1 MENYEFERGALMKRT
16 FGKILSFALVLAMVL
31 SMVPAVLAASATDT
45 SAYLAPGSNETFTY
59 SYTGTTGS
67 APNMAELFWVSSKED
82 VATVTNSK
90 APNSSK
96 ETQTVT
102 AVSAGTTTISV
113 WKNEADY
120 KKNGSNYY
128 SGSALKTWTVTVT
141 EWKVTLSFSGSS
153 SGWYY
158 GSGSSSTTTI
168 SAGEKKTLTAT
179 VTGPQGK
186 VANAKVKFEVAS
198 GNQTML
204 HFDSLSSTGYSSTK
218 DVTVSSGYSSTA
230 TSGTA
235 AVDVYG
241 GSKGGFVTITATI
254 VGVDTSKNT
263 NAKATITPRVIGPE
277 SWTVSLPTAQQT
289 MTIKKNDYSQKLTPS
304 VVTGNSSST
313 VSGAKFVYKF
323 LEKRSPAVADK
334 SEYVLS
340 DSSYYMQVYDGSIT
354 PYRVT
359 SGPVKVRV
367 YVEGYVNNDDPDAY
381 PYAEAS
387 IMITDSTANGVSI
400 DYKNE
405 STKFKM
411 NNGTYVLACKDTNNG
426 TDVVFTDGTEIVTA
440 LTLKA
445 TVDST
450 NATADAKRVTWTT
463 NAPEVARFGVNN
475 SYTGDEATL
484 TTTGAGSVTVT
495 AEVDGKK
502 ATMTFTVWL
511 AREYDKIVT
520 KPDIPT
526 AISSREDAFNSFS
539 QQLVTVHLSRTDG
552 TVSLPMKN
560 VQFMDS
566 STIQLKGWI
575 DGFDTLNRV
584 AYFPK
589 TSGAD
594 VIESGTAT
602 VSDIMIINQP
612 QDATYKLNATVG
624 TLSVTASITGTNK
637 TLKTFTW
644 YDNNNKAVKTESVY
658 STSGTAVATRT
669 STLNLSDFITSAGS
683 YGFYCVISGGNTGN
697 NTSTS
702 TINTRTAMITIG
714 GDYNVKITPSASS
727 VKPGDTVTLN
737 AVPQQYN
744 PARKTYTD
752 VTGKTYTVSWTVTE
766 GSDVVTLN
774 SRTGSSVTLTAKSGG
789 TATITAE
796 TTIDGNKYT
805 GTQKITVTVPA
816 AEDVRLTLEE
826 DATYVM
832 LDGGK
837 LSDAVK
843 KATSTTPSTF
853 SFTLPTTG
861 TIYSSSS
868 LSSSISAGNKYSASD
883 VSRMAF
889 KPSRSAGS
897 YTIDYAAYGTSGQI
911 ATGKLVIMTN
921 AGTVAYHISANESQT
936 MQVSDFQSVYGSG
949 LSSVKFGTASDSRG
963 ALYKGSSTSSGKVG
977 SESYYVSTG
986 TTLLKN
992 VTFIAGSSTA
1002 KYSVVI
1008 PFTAYGSNGEANG
1021 NLVIYVNDT
1030 HSVYSTGA
1038 TFKSMAIADELAP
1051 ESNASS
1057 AYITITSVVGGK
1069 LYTQYSKINSCT
1081 ALAAKDLGSTRFS
1094 FSGSNSIDNLYV
1106 LPLADSKTVEVNYTI
1121 NGSDKGTL
1129 TFKVV
1134 QQTASSKFTD
1144 VSGSF
1149 KWAANSVDFM
1159 SGNGLVNGIS
1169 TKNPNVFGPGQ
1180 NMTRAMLVTI
1190 LYRAAGEPSVAGITN
1205 KFTDNKQNQ
1214 YYYEPVLWASSKGI
1228 VNGATAT
1235 TFDPDGKITREQ
1247 IAAILYRYAGSPAAS
1262 SSALNGFADQSAVS
1276 SYAVTAMQWAVGNG
1290 IITGVSTNG
1299 RTTLSAKNNA
1309 TRAQVSV
1316 MLHRFLTM
1324 EQ

>member
-1 MENYEFERGALMKRT
+1 MKRT

-31 SMVPAVLAASATDT
+31 SMVPAVLAAPAVGG
-45 SAYLAPGSNETFTY
+45 ALYLAPGETRTLECKNVNGKTATYWRSSND
-59 SYTGTTGS
+59 S
-67 APNMAELFWVSSKED
+67 
-82 VATVTNSK
+82 
-90 APNSSK
+90 
-96 ETQTVT
+96 
-102 AVSAGTTTISV
+102 AVSVTKMANGRATITALSTTSSGWGYGTATISAYE
-113 WKNEADY
+113 KESDY
-120 KKNGSNYY
+120 TSTNYAERND
-128 SGSALKTWTVTVT
+128 ALMTWSVTVS

-153 SGWYY
+153 SGWNY
-158 GSGSSSTTTI
+158 GYGSSSTTTI

-186 VANAKVKFEVAS
+186 VANAQVEFKIAS
-198 GNQTML
+198 SDKEML
-204 HFDSLSSTGYSSTK
+204 HFDSLSSTGTSSTK
-218 DVTVSSGYSSTA
+218 NVTVSSGYSSTA

-254 VGVDTSKNT
+254 KNVDVSKNT
-263 NAKATITPRVIGPE
+263 NATTTITPRVIGPE

-289 MTIKKNDYSQKLTPS
+289 MTIKKTDYSQKLTPS
-304 VVTGNSSST
+304 VVTGSGSSA
-313 VSGAKFVYKF
+313 VSGAKFVYRF
-323 LEKRSPAVADK
+323 VK
-334 SEYVLS
+334 SENELENTS
-340 DSSYYMQVYDGSIT
+340 KYMQVYTDGSIT
-354 PYRVT
+354 PYQVT
-359 SGPVKVRV
+359 TEGPVRVRA
-367 YVEGYVNNDDPDAY
+367 YVEGYVDNNNPGAY

-387 IMITDSTANGVSI
+387 IMITDSTANGLSI
-400 DYKNE
+400 DYEQEN
-405 STKFKM
+405 TKFKM
-411 NNGTYVLACKDTNNG
+411 NNGTYVLAYKDTNNG
-426 TDVVFTDGTEIVTA
+426 YDVDFTDGTSIVTKFS
-440 LTLKA
+440 LKA

-450 NATADAKRVTWTT
+450 NAAADAKRVTWTT
-463 NAPEVARFGVNN
+463 NAPEVARFGTNN
-475 SYTGDEATL
+475 SYTGDVATL
-484 TTTGAGSVTVT
+484 TTTGAGNVTVT

-502 ATMTFTVWL
+502 ATMNFVVWQ

-526 AISSREDAFNSFS
+526 AISNREDAFNAFS
-539 QQLVTVHLSRTDG
+539 QQYVTVHLSRTDG
-552 TVSLPMKN
+552 TVSLPMKD
-560 VQFMDS
+560 VQFVNS
-566 STIQLKGWI
+566 STIQLKGTI
-575 DGFDTLNRV
+575 DGFDTLNRI

-589 TSGAD
+589 SGVSD
-594 VIESGTAT
+594 VIESGKAT
-602 VSDIMIINQP
+602 LSDIMIINQP

-624 TLSVTASITGTNK
+624 TLSVTASTQSNK
-637 TLKTFTW
+637 KLTSFTW
-644 YDNNNKAVKTESVY
+644 YDNNDKAVKAETVSNKV
-658 STSGTAVATRT
+658 THT
-669 STLNLSDFITSAGS
+669 STLNLSDFVTSAGT
-683 YGFYCVISGGNTGN
+683 YGFYCVINGSGN
-697 NTSTS
+697 S
-702 TINTRTAMITIG
+702 TIKTRTAIITIG

-816 AEDVRLTLEE
+816 AQDVQLMLEE
-826 DATYVM
+826 DASYVM

-949 LSSVKFGTASDSRG
+949 LSSVRFGTASDSRG

-1008 PFTAYGSNGEANG
+1008 PFTAYGSNGEVNG

-1057 AYITITSVVGGK
+1057 AYITITRVTGGK

-1159 SGNGLVNGIS
+1159 YGNGLVNGIS

-1262 SSALNGFADQSAVS
+1262 SSALNGFADRSAVS

>member
-1 MENYEFERGALMKRT
+1 MKRT

-31 SMVPAVLAASATDT
+31 SMVPAVLAASAADT
-45 SAYLAPGSNETFTY
+45 NVYLAPGQNEDFTY
-59 SYTGTTGS
+59 SYTGTGT
-67 APNMAELFWVSSKED
+67 APNMAELFWVSSRTD
-82 VATVTNSK
+82 VATVANE
-90 APNSSK
+90 AAANSSREK
-96 ETQTVT
+96 QVVK
-102 AVSAGTTTISV
+102 AVSAGTTVISV

-120 KKNGSNYY
+120 KKNGSGYY
-128 SGSALKTWTVTVT
+128 SSSALKTWTVTVT
-141 EWKVTLSFSGSS
+141 GWKVSLSFSGSNN
-153 SGWYY
+153 GWY
-158 GSGSSSTTTI
+158 GSSSSTGTTI
-168 SAGEKKTLTAT
+168 NAGSKATLTAT
-179 VTGPQGK
+179 VTGPSGK
-186 VANAKVKFEVAS
+186 LENAKVKFE
-198 GNQTML
+198 
-204 HFDSLSSTGYSSTK
+204 TK
-218 DVTVSSGYSSTA
+218 DKTIALLDNNSNNTQVTKPVTTTSSSWGSSSATTGTA
-230 TSGTA
+230 T
-235 AVDVYG
+235 VDVYG
-241 GSKGGFVTITATI
+241 GTMGGYVDITATVM
-254 VGVDTSKNT
+254 VGNT
-263 NAKATITPRVIGPE
+263 AVNLTTNPDATATVRPYVVGPE
-277 SWTVSLPTAQQT
+277 GWTVSLPDSQLAVTL
-289 MTIKKNDYSQKLTPS
+289 KKGRNTNVLTPTLKTS
-304 VVTGNSSST
+304 SNSSA
-313 VSGAKFVYKF
+313 VSGTEFVYKF
-323 LEKRSPAVADK
+323 ADANDASKMQIEAVTYNNAA
-334 SEYVLS
+334 SAN
-340 DSSYYMQVYDGSIT
+340 IT
-354 PYRVT
+354 AYST
-359 SGPVKVRV
+359 CANVKVLV
-367 YVEGYVNNDDPDAY
+367 YVKGYETTGSPH
-381 PYAEAS
+381 AET
-387 IMITDSTANGVSI
+387 MITVTDSTITSLQIG
-400 DYKNE
+400 YKN
-405 STKFKM
+405 STTANKIAD
-411 NNGTYVLACKDTNNG
+411 GSYVLGYKDS
-426 TDVVFTDGTEIVTA
+426 TDKDGVTLSDGRRIVTSPVLA
-440 LTLKA
+440 ATVTSSKRGNETVDAARVVWTINNPSVATFADGSTETTASEVTLK
-445 TVDST
+445 
-450 NATADAKRVTWTT
+450 
-463 NAPEVARFGVNN
+463 
-475 SYTGDEATL
+475 
-484 TTTGAGSVTVT
+484 TTGAGTVKITAKGDDKT
-495 AEVDGKK
+495 AE
-502 ATMTFTVWL
+502 MTLTVWQ
-511 AREYDKIVT
+511 AREYDNILT
-520 KPDIPT
+520 KPDIPSAVSDAKQ
-526 AISSREDAFNSFS
+526 AITKFCEQYASVELYNVYNGRA
-539 QQLVTVHLSRTDG
+539 
-552 TVSLPMKN
+552 SLKIQEST
-560 VQFMDS
+560 VQFMS
-566 STIQLKGWI
+566 NTSTAIRLKGTL
-575 DGFDTLNRV
+575 DAFDTINKI

-589 TSGAD
+589 NSGGD
-594 VIESGTAT
+594 VITSGTAS
-602 VSDIMIINQP
+602 VSSIMLIEEP
-612 QDATYKLNATVG
+612 QDATYKLNAAVG
-624 TLSVTASITGTNK
+624 TLTVKASIIGTGK

-644 YDNNNKAVKTESVY
+644 YDNNNKVVDTQTVKNSA
-658 STSGTAVATRT
+658 STYT
-669 STLNLSDFITSAGS
+669 STLNLADFVTSAGT
-683 YGFYCVISGGNTGN
+683 YGFKCVVTGGTNS
-697 NTSTS
+697 STTD
-702 TINTRTAMITIG
+702 TIETRTAIITIG

-816 AEDVRLTLEE
+816 AEDVRLMLEE
-826 DATYVM
+826 DASYVM

-949 LSSVKFGTASDSRG
+949 LSYVRFGTASDSRG

-1057 AYITITSVVGGK
+1057 AYITITRVVGGK

-1159 SGNGLVNGIS
+1159 YGNGLVNGIS

>member
-1 MENYEFERGALMKRT
+1 MKRT
-16 FGKILSFALVLAMVL
+16 FGKILSFVLVLAMVL
-31 SMVPAVLAASATDT
+31 SMVPAVLAATT
-45 SAYLAPGSNETFTY
+45 TGNPQYLALGDT
-59 SYTGTTGS
+59 
-67 APNMAELFWVSSKED
+67 AELTCTGAKYWVSS
-82 VATVTNSK
+82 NPS
-90 APNSSK
+90 
-96 ETQTVT
+96 
-102 AVSAGTTTISV
+102 AVSVTKTATGRATITALSTTSSGWGYGTATISAYE
-113 WKNEADY
+113 KESDYTSTNYADRHD
-120 KKNGSNYY
+120 
-128 SGSALKTWTVTVT
+128 ARMTWSVTVS

-153 SGWYY
+153 SGWNY
-158 GSGSSSTTTI
+158 GYGSSSTTTI

-186 VANAKVKFEVAS
+186 VANAKVKFEVAAS
-198 GNQTML
+198 NKDML

-263 NAKATITPRVIGPE
+263 NATTTITPRVIGPE
-277 SWTVSLPTAQQT
+277 SWTVSLPTAQQS
-289 MTIKKNDYSQKLTPS
+289 MTIKRTDYSQKLTPS
-304 VVTGNSSST
+304 VVTGSGSAA
-313 VSGAKFVYKF
+313 VSGAKFVYRFVKSDGK
-323 LEKRSPAVADK
+323 LENTSV
-334 SEYVLS
+334 
-340 DSSYYMQVYDGSIT
+340 YMQVYTDGSIT
-354 PYRVT
+354 PYQVT
-359 SGPVKVRV
+359 TEGPVRVRA
-367 YVEGYVNNDDPDAY
+367 YVEGYVDNNNPGAY

-387 IMITDSTANGVSI
+387 IMITDSTANGLSI
-400 DYKNE
+400 DYEQEN
-405 STKFKM
+405 TKFKM
-411 NNGTYVLACKDTNNG
+411 NNGTYVLAYKDTNNG
-426 TDVVFTDGTEIVTA
+426 YDVDFTDGTSIVTKFS
-440 LTLKA
+440 LKA

-450 NATADAKRVTWTT
+450 NAAADAKRVTWTT
-463 NAPEVARFGVNN
+463 NDPSVARFGTNN
-475 SYTGDEATL
+475 SYTGDVATL

-502 ATMTFTVWL
+502 ATMTFTVWQ
-511 AREYDKIVT
+511 AREYDQIVT

-526 AISSREDAFNSFS
+526 AISNREDAFNAFS
-539 QQLVTVHLSRTDG
+539 QQYVTVHLSRTDG
-552 TVSLPMKN
+552 TVSLPMKD
-560 VQFMDS
+560 VQFVNS
-566 STIQLKGWI
+566 STIQLKGTI
-575 DGFDTLNRV
+575 DGFDTLNRI

-589 TSGAD
+589 SGVSD
-594 VIESGTAT
+594 VIESGKAT
-602 VSDIMIINQP
+602 LSDIMIINQP

-624 TLSVTASITGTNK
+624 TLSVTASTQSNK
-637 TLKTFTW
+637 KLTSFTW
-644 YDNNNKAVKTESVY
+644 YDNNDKAVKAETVSNKV
-658 STSGTAVATRT
+658 THT
-669 STLNLSDFITSAGS
+669 STLNLSDFVTSAGT
-683 YGFYCVISGGNTGN
+683 YGFYCVINGSGN
-697 NTSTS
+697 S
-702 TINTRTAMITIG
+702 TIKTRTAIITIG

-766 GSDVVTLN
+766 GGDVVALN

-816 AEDVRLTLEE
+816 AQDVQLMLEE
-826 DATYVM
+826 DASYVM

-861 TIYSSSS
+861 TIYSSNS

-949 LSSVKFGTASDSRG
+949 LSYVKFGTASDSRG

-1030 HSVYSTGA
+1030 HPVYSTGA

-1134 QQTASSKFTD
+1134 QQTASSRFTD

-1262 SSALNGFADQSAVS
+1262 SSALNGFADRSAVS

>member
-1 MENYEFERGALMKRT
+1 MKRT

-31 SMVPAVLAASATDT
+31 SMVPAVLAAPAKGDPQ
-45 SAYLAPGSNETFTY
+45 YLAPGEIRTLTCSNVNGKTATY
-59 SYTGTTGS
+59 WRSSNDSAVRVVGGSNGTATITAVASSSSYYGYS
-67 APNMAELFWVSSKED
+67 ATISAYENASDVNSSSYKEALMTWE
-82 VATVTNSK
+82 VTVTNW
-90 APNSSK
+90 A
-96 ETQTVT
+96 
-102 AVSAGTTTISV
+102 I
-113 WKNEADY
+113 
-120 KKNGSNYY
+120 
-128 SGSALKTWTVTVT
+128 
-141 EWKVTLSFSGSS
+141 TLS
-153 SGWYY
+153 
-158 GSGSSSTTTI
+158 
-168 SAGEKKTLTAT
+168 
-179 VTGPQGK
+179 
-186 VANAKVKFEVAS
+186 
-198 GNQTML
+198 
-204 HFDSLSSTGYSSTK
+204 
-218 DVTVSSGYSSTA
+218 TVSSGSNYGSST
-230 TSGTA
+230 GA
-235 AVDVYG
+235 ALE
-241 GSKGGFVTITATI
+241 
-254 VGVDTSKNT
+254 
-263 NAKATITPRVIGPE
+263 P
-277 SWTVSLPTAQQT
+277 
-289 MTIKKNDYSQKLTPS
+289 
-304 VVTGNSSST
+304 
-313 VSGAKFVYKF
+313 GA
-323 LEKRSPAVADK
+323 S
-334 SEYVLS
+334 
-340 DSSYYMQVYDGSIT
+340 
-354 PYRVT
+354 
-359 SGPVKVRV
+359 
-367 YVEGYVNNDDPDAY
+367 
-381 PYAEAS
+381 
-387 IMITDSTANGVSI
+387 
-400 DYKNE
+400 
-405 STKFKM
+405 
-411 NNGTYVLACKDTNNG
+411 
-426 TDVVFTDGTEIVTA
+426 

-445 TVDST
+445 TVTGPKGRANEVLVGFESQYA
-450 NATADAKRVTWTT
+450 NVATVGGEKATT
-463 NAPEVARFGVNN
+463 GSYYVNN
-475 SYTGDEATL
+475 SGSGESTVRVAAVEGGNGPSVITAYLIRPKETNEKADFLTDYVKVTDASGNPITKEFTVTVGGAAGYALSLPDAQKNLTVAYGAALTKLTPTL
-484 TTTGAGSVTVT
+484 TRYGSTV
-495 AEVDGKK
+495 
-502 ATMTFTVWL
+502 
-511 AREYDKIVT
+511 
-520 KPDIPT
+520 
-526 AISSREDAFNSFS
+526 
-539 QQLVTVHLSRTDG
+539 
-552 TVSLPMKN
+552 
-560 VQFMDS
+560 
-566 STIQLKGWI
+566 
-575 DGFDTLNRV
+575 
-584 AYFPK
+584 
-589 TSGAD
+589 
-594 VIESGTAT
+594 
-602 VSDIMIINQP
+602 
-612 QDATYKLNATVG
+612 
-624 TLSVTASITGTNK
+624 TNK
-637 TLKTFTW
+637 TLVYKSDDTSVLTVDSSGTL
-644 YDNNNKAVKTESVY
+644 YPQSVGSTTVTITVSGMGSAPSVTSNITVVANKANGLTIDIADATTKRELSKGNLFFGVMDTTKNGSSPITVPSEMLTSIQLAATVNSDNASDANRVQWSIPTASKNYISFASNSSETTATGANVTVY
-658 STSGTAVATRT
+658 MRKAGT
-669 STLNLSDFITSAGS
+669 
-683 YGFYCVISGGNTGN
+683 
-697 NTSTS
+697 
-702 TINTRTAMITIG
+702 
-714 GDYNVKITPSASS
+714 K
-727 VKPGDTVTLN
+727 VTLN
-737 AVPQQYN
+737 ASVDGSKDATYTFDIWQGVCYKDAKAPAIAGPISSIIDTIKNLRERDIEVKLVQSDNTMYLPVKDATPVKGSDNKYTFRVELDGKYTSDKIFYYPINGNRTVTTDAVAISEITIEDQPESSVTYKLDGTSMKLTVSAYTSDSTNLLKQFIWYDGQGRAVKNESLLQGNVGKAYGISTLDLSEVITAPGSYSFYCKVIAMNDAYVISNISSVSVGGEYFVQINLNNSGTIKPGDVVTATATPQQYN
-744 PARKTYTD
+744 PLTKKYVA
-752 VTGKTYTVSWTVTE
+752 VTGKNPTISWSSSDTAIAKVDATGTSVKVTA
-766 GSDVVTLN
+766 V
-774 SRTGSSVTLTAKSGG
+774 SGG
-789 TATITAE
+789 TAKLTAK
-796 TTIDGNKYT
+796 TTIDGKEYT
-805 GTQKITVTVPA
+805 GTKDITVTVPA

-837 LSDAVK
+837 LSDAVR

-1030 HSVYSTGA
+1030 HSVTSTGA

-1159 SGNGLVNGIS
+1159 YGNGLVNGIS

-1262 SSALNGFADQSAVS
+1262 ASALNGFADQSAVS

>member
-1 MENYEFERGALMKRT
+1 MKRT

-31 SMVPAVLAASATDT
+31 AMVPAVLAAPKVGDAQYLALGETANLTCTGAKFWISSNPSAVSVTKT
-45 SAYLAPGSNETFTY
+45 ATGRATITALSTTSSGWGYGTATISAYEKESD
-59 SYTGTTGS
+59 YTS
-67 APNMAELFWVSSKED
+67 
-82 VATVTNSK
+82 TNY
-90 APNSSK
+90 
-96 ETQTVT
+96 
-102 AVSAGTTTISV
+102 
-113 WKNEADY
+113 ADRHD
-120 KKNGSNYY
+120 
-128 SGSALKTWTVTVT
+128 ALMTWSVTVS
-141 EWKVTLSFSGSS
+141 EWKVTLSLSGSNS
-153 SGWYY
+153 YY
-158 GSGSSSTTTI
+158 GSTSTDI
-168 SAGEKKTLTAT
+168 PAGQYKTLTAT

-186 VANAKVKFEVAS
+186 VKDAQVKFSVADAD
-198 GNQTML
+198 MI
-204 HFDSLSSTGYSSTK
+204 HFDDLSRTGTDIVK
-218 DVTVSSGYSSTA
+218 DVTVSGSNSSTA
-230 TSGTA
+230 TSGTTS
-235 AVDVYG
+235 VKLYG
-241 GSKGGFVTITATI
+241 GSKGGYVTVTAKIIYNNDAVNEKNENATAT
-254 VGVDTSKNT
+254 VRPYV
-263 NAKATITPRVIGPE
+263 VGPE
-277 SWTVSLPTAQQT
+277 GWTVSLPDSQLAVTL
-289 MTIKKNDYSQKLTPS
+289 KKGRNTNVLTPTLKTS
-304 VVTGNSSST
+304 SNSSA
-313 VSGAKFVYKF
+313 VSGTEFVYKF
-323 LEKRSPAVADK
+323 VTTEGGK
-334 SEYVLS
+334 EME
-340 DSSYYMQVYDGSIT
+340 SSTSTLMQIEPVTYNNTASANIT
-354 PYRVT
+354 AYST
-359 SGPVKVRV
+359 CANVKVRV
-367 YVEGYVNNDDPDAY
+367 YVKGYETPGSPHADA
-381 PYAEAS
+381 
-387 IMITDSTANGVSI
+387 MITVTDSTISSLQIG
-400 DYKNE
+400 YKN
-405 STKFKM
+405 STTANKIAD
-411 NNGTYVLACKDTNNG
+411 GSYVLGYKDS
-426 TDVVFTDGTEIVTA
+426 TDKDGVTLSDGRRIVTSPVLA
-440 LTLKA
+440 ATVTSSKSGNEAVDAARVVWTVNNPSVATFADGSTETTASEVTLK
-445 TVDST
+445 
-450 NATADAKRVTWTT
+450 
-463 NAPEVARFGVNN
+463 
-475 SYTGDEATL
+475 
-484 TTTGAGSVTVT
+484 TTGAGTVKITAKGDDKT
-495 AEVDGKK
+495 AE
-502 ATMTFTVWL
+502 MTLTVWQ
-511 AREYDKIVT
+511 AREYDNILT
-520 KPDIPT
+520 KPDIPSAVSDAKQ
-526 AISSREDAFNSFS
+526 AITKFCEQYASVELKNVYNGRASLKIQESTVQFVSNTSSAIKLKGTLDAF
-539 QQLVTVHLSRTDG
+539 D
-552 TVSLPMKN
+552 
-560 VQFMDS
+560 
-566 STIQLKGWI
+566 TINKI
-575 DGFDTLNRV
+575 
-584 AYFPK
+584 AYFPA
-589 TSGAD
+589 TSGGD
-594 VIESGTAT
+594 VITSSTAS
-602 VSDIMIINQP
+602 VSSIMLIEEP
-612 QDATYKLNATVG
+612 QDATYKLNAAVG
-624 TLSVTASITGTNK
+624 TLTVKASIIGTGK

-644 YDNNNKAVKTESVY
+644 YDNNNKVVDTQTVTNSA
-658 STSGTAVATRT
+658 STYT
-669 STLNLSDFITSAGS
+669 STLNLADFVTSAGT
-683 YGFYCVISGGNTGN
+683 YGFKCVITGGTDRV
-697 NTSTS
+697 TE
-702 TINTRTAMITIG
+702 TIETRTAIITIG

-766 GSDVVTLN
+766 GGDVVALN

-816 AEDVRLTLEE
+816 AQDVQLMLEE
-826 DATYVM
+826 DASYVM

-911 ATGKLVIMTN
+911 ATGKIVVMTN

-949 LSSVKFGTASDSRG
+949 LSYVRFGTASDSRG

-1057 AYITITSVVGGK
+1057 AYITITRVTGGK

-1106 LPLADSKTVEVNYTI
+1106 LPLADSKTVEVSYTI

-1159 SGNGLVNGIS
+1159 YGNGLVNGIS

-1290 IITGVSTNG
+1290 IITGVSTND

>member
-1 MENYEFERGALMKRT
+1 MEICSDKNYEFERGALMKRT

-31 SMVPAVLAASATDT
+31 AMVPAVLAAPKVGDAQYLALGETANLTCTGAKFWISSNPSAVSVTKT
-45 SAYLAPGSNETFTY
+45 ATGRATITALSTTSSGWGYGTATISAYEKESD
-59 SYTGTTGS
+59 YTS
-67 APNMAELFWVSSKED
+67 
-82 VATVTNSK
+82 TNY
-90 APNSSK
+90 
-96 ETQTVT
+96 
-102 AVSAGTTTISV
+102 
-113 WKNEADY
+113 ADRHD
-120 KKNGSNYY
+120 
-128 SGSALKTWTVTVT
+128 ALMTWSVTVS
-141 EWKVTLSFSGSS
+141 EWKVTLSLSGSNS
-153 SGWYY
+153 YY
-158 GSGSSSTTTI
+158 GSTSTDI
-168 SAGEKKTLTAT
+168 PAGQYKTLTAT

-186 VANAKVKFEVAS
+186 VKDAQVKFSVADAD
-198 GNQTML
+198 MI
-204 HFDSLSSTGYSSTK
+204 HFDDLSRTGTDIVK
-218 DVTVSSGYSSTA
+218 DVTVSGSNSSTA
-230 TSGTA
+230 TSGTTS
-235 AVDVYG
+235 VKLYG
-241 GSKGGFVTITATI
+241 GSKGGYVDITATVM
-254 VGVDTSKNT
+254 VGDTAVNLST
-263 NAKATITPRVIGPE
+263 NPDATATITPYINGPE
-277 SWTVSLPTAQQT
+277 GWTVSLPENQRTL
-289 MTIKKNDYSQKLTPS
+289 TIKKTDNTQYLKPT
-304 VVTGNSSST
+304 VTGFSGST
-313 VSGAKFVYKF
+313 QPEFVYKF
-323 LEKRSPAVADK
+323 VDCSN
-334 SEYVLS
+334 LS
-340 DSSYYMQVYDGSIT
+340 DSSTYMQIASNGRIT
-354 PYRVT
+354 PRMTCQNV
-359 SGPVKVRV
+359 VVRV
-367 YVEGYVNNDDPDAY
+367 YVKGYTGDTN
-381 PYAEAS
+381 PYAETS
-387 IMITDSTANGVSI
+387 ITITDSTANGLSI
-400 DYKNE
+400 DYEQEN
-405 STKFKM
+405 TKFKM
-411 NNGTYVLACKDTNNG
+411 NNGTYVLAYKDTNNG
-426 TDVVFTDGTEIVTA
+426 YDVDFTDGTSIVTKFS
-440 LTLKA
+440 LKA

-450 NATADAKRVTWTT
+450 NAAADAKRVTWTT
-463 NAPEVARFGVNN
+463 NDPRVARFGTNN
-475 SYTGDEATL
+475 SYTGDVATL

-502 ATMTFTVWL
+502 ATMNFVVWQ

-526 AISSREDAFNSFS
+526 AISNREDAFNAFS
-539 QQLVTVHLSRTDG
+539 QQYVTVHLSRTDG
-552 TVSLPMKN
+552 TVSLPMKD
-560 VQFMDS
+560 VQFVNS
-566 STIQLKGWI
+566 STIQLKGTI
-575 DGFDTLNRV
+575 DGFDTLNRI

-589 TSGAD
+589 SGVSD
-594 VIESGTAT
+594 VIQSGKAEL
-602 VSDIMIINQP
+602 SDIMIINQP

-624 TLSVTASITGTNK
+624 TLSVTASTQSNK
-637 TLKTFTW
+637 KLTSFTW
-644 YDNNNKAVKTESVY
+644 YDNNDKAVKAETVSNKV
-658 STSGTAVATRT
+658 THT
-669 STLNLSDFITSAGS
+669 STLNLSDFVTSAGT
-683 YGFYCVISGGNTGN
+683 YGFYCVINGSGN
-697 NTSTS
+697 S
-702 TINTRTAMITIG
+702 TIKTRTAIITIG

-816 AEDVRLTLEE
+816 AEDVRLMLEE

-949 LSSVKFGTASDSRG
+949 LSYVKFGTASDSRG

-1159 SGNGLVNGIS
+1159 YGNGLVNGIS

-1262 SSALNGFADQSAVS
+1262 SSALNGFADRSAVS

>member
-1 MENYEFERGALMKRT
+1 MKRT

-31 SMVPAVLAASATDT
+31 SMVPAVLAAPATT
-45 SAYLAPGSNETFTY
+45 TGNPQYLALGDT
-59 SYTGTTGS
+59 
-67 APNMAELFWVSSKED
+67 AELTCAGAKYWVSSNPD
-82 VATVTNSK
+82 
-90 APNSSK
+90 
-96 ETQTVT
+96 
-102 AVSAGTTTISV
+102 AVSVAMTKTGKATITALATTSSGWGYSTATISAYE
-113 WKNEADY
+113 KESDYTSTNYADRHD
-120 KKNGSNYY
+120 
-128 SGSALKTWTVTVT
+128 ARMTWSVTVS

-153 SGWYY
+153 SGWNY
-158 GSGSSSTTTI
+158 GYGSSSTTTI

-186 VANAKVKFEVAS
+186 VANAKVKFEVAAS
-198 GNQTML
+198 NKDMI

-263 NAKATITPRVIGPE
+263 NATTTITPRVIGPE
-277 SWTVSLPTAQQT
+277 SWTVSLPTAQQS
-289 MTIKKNDYSQKLTPS
+289 MTIKRTDYSQKLTPS
-304 VVTGNSSST
+304 VVTGSGSAA
-313 VSGAKFVYKF
+313 VSGAKFVYRFVNGDK
-323 LEKRSPAVADK
+323 LENTSK
-334 SEYVLS
+334 
-340 DSSYYMQVYDGSIT
+340 YMQVYTDGSIT
-354 PYRVT
+354 PYQVT
-359 SGPVKVRV
+359 EGPVRVRA
-367 YVEGYVNNDDPDAY
+367 YVEGYVDNNNPGAY

-387 IMITDSTANGVSI
+387 IMITDSTANGLSI
-400 DYKNE
+400 DYEQEN
-405 STKFKM
+405 TKFKM
-411 NNGTYVLACKDTNNG
+411 NNGTYVLAYKDTNNG
-426 TDVVFTDGTEIVTA
+426 YDVDFTDGTSIVTKFS
-440 LTLKA
+440 LKA

-450 NATADAKRVTWTT
+450 NAAADAKRVTWTT
-463 NAPEVARFGVNN
+463 NDPSVARFGTNN
-475 SYTGDEATL
+475 SYTGDVATL

-502 ATMTFTVWL
+502 ATMTFTVWQ
-511 AREYDKIVT
+511 AREYDQIVT

-526 AISSREDAFNSFS
+526 AISNREDAFNAFS
-539 QQLVTVHLSRTDG
+539 QQYVTVHLSRTDG
-552 TVSLPMKN
+552 TVSLPMKD
-560 VQFMDS
+560 VQFVNS
-566 STIQLKGWI
+566 STIQLKGTI
-575 DGFDTLNRV
+575 DGFDTLNRI

-589 TSGAD
+589 SGVSD
-594 VIESGTAT
+594 VIESGKAT
-602 VSDIMIINQP
+602 LSDIMIINQP

-624 TLSVTASITGTNK
+624 TLSVTASTQSNK
-637 TLKTFTW
+637 KLTSFTW
-644 YDNNNKAVKTESVY
+644 YDNNDKAVKAETVSNKV
-658 STSGTAVATRT
+658 THT
-669 STLNLSDFITSAGS
+669 STLNLSDFVTSAGT
-683 YGFYCVISGGNTGN
+683 YGFYCVINGSGN
-697 NTSTS
+697 S
-702 TINTRTAMITIG
+702 TIKTRTAIITIG

-816 AEDVRLTLEE
+816 AEDVRLMLEE
-826 DATYVM
+826 DASYVM

-949 LSSVKFGTASDSRG
+949 LSYVRFGTASDSRG

-1057 AYITITSVVGGK
+1057 AYITITRVTGGK

-1159 SGNGLVNGIS
+1159 YGNGLVNGIS

>member
-1 MENYEFERGALMKRT
+1 MKRT

-31 SMVPAVLAASATDT
+31 SMVPAVLAAPAVGG
-45 SAYLAPGSNETFTY
+45 ALYLAPGET
-59 SYTGTTGS
+59 
-67 APNMAELFWVSSKED
+67 
-82 VATVTNSK
+82 
-90 APNSSK
+90 
-96 ETQTVT
+96 
-102 AVSAGTTTISV
+102 
-113 WKNEADY
+113 
-120 KKNGSNYY
+120 
-128 SGSALKTWTVTVT
+128 KT
-141 EWKVTLSFSGSS
+141 
-153 SGWYY
+153 
-158 GSGSSSTTTI
+158 
-168 SAGEKKTLTAT
+168 
-179 VTGPQGK
+179 
-186 VANAKVKFEVAS
+186 
-198 GNQTML
+198 
-204 HFDSLSSTGYSSTK
+204 
-218 DVTVSSGYSSTA
+218 
-230 TSGTA
+230 
-235 AVDVYG
+235 
-241 GSKGGFVTITATI
+241 
-254 VGVDTSKNT
+254 
-263 NAKATITPRVIGPE
+263 
-277 SWTVSLPTAQQT
+277 
-289 MTIKKNDYSQKLTPS
+289 
-304 VVTGNSSST
+304 
-313 VSGAKFVYKF
+313 
-323 LEKRSPAVADK
+323 
-334 SEYVLS
+334 
-340 DSSYYMQVYDGSIT
+340 
-354 PYRVT
+354 
-359 SGPVKVRV
+359 
-367 YVEGYVNNDDPDAY
+367 
-381 PYAEAS
+381 
-387 IMITDSTANGVSI
+387 
-400 DYKNE
+400 
-405 STKFKM
+405 
-411 NNGTYVLACKDTNNG
+411 LACKDVGGKTATYWRSSN
-426 TDVVFTDGTEIVTA
+426 DSAVRVVGGSDGTATITAVAGSSSYYGYSATISAYENASNVNSSSYKEALMTWEVTVTNWTLTLSTTTSGSYDYGYGSSTSA
-440 LTLKA
+440 ALEPGASLTLKA
-445 TVDST
+445 TVTGPKGRAGDVIVGFASQYKSI
-450 NATADAKRVTWTT
+450 ATVGGAETT
-463 NAPEVARFGVNN
+463 IGSYYVNN
-475 SYTGDEATL
+475 SGNGESTVSVAAAGGNGPSVITAYLLKKVSTGGDWPEGS
-484 TTTGAGSVTVT
+484 TTGTKDYKMVTDANGNPIT
-495 AEVDGKK
+495 K
-502 ATMTFTVWL
+502 TFTVTVGGQ
-511 AREYDKIVT
+511 AGYDLTLPDAQQNMTIVYNATPT
-520 KPDIPT
+520 KLTPT
-526 AISSREDAFNSFS
+526 LKRYGQSVSNKTFVYTSSDTATLIVGSDGTLYP
-539 QQLVTVHLSRTDG
+539 QSRT
-552 TVSLPMKN
+552 
-560 VQFMDS
+560 
-566 STIQLKGWI
+566 
-575 DGFDTLNRV
+575 
-584 AYFPK
+584 
-589 TSGAD
+589 
-594 VIESGTAT
+594 GTAT
-602 VSDIMIINQP
+602 VTVTVSGMTNTLSATSKITIVPTKAGGVTIDVGDTKVGGTTISAAELKRELSKGNRFFGVMDTTKNGNATIATPEEMLTSVTLTATVDSDNASDASRVQWSIPTASKGYISFSGNKTTATGASVTVNLLKAGTKVTVNASIDGSKEATYTFDIWQGICYKDAKAPAVAGPISSVIDTIKNLKERDIEVKLVQSDNTMYLPVKDVTPEKVKNNEKYKFEVELDGKYTSDKTFYYPIDGKRTVTTEAVDISDITIEDQP
-612 QDATYKLNATVG
+612 ESSLTYKLDG
-624 TLSVTASITGTNK
+624 TSMKLSVSAYTSGTK
-637 TLKTFTW
+637 KFSKFIW
-644 YDNNNKAVKTESVY
+644 YNGQSNAVKTDTSMNGKTYGISELDLSEVITAPGSYSFYCKIITSDNAYVISNISSVSVGGEY
-658 STSGTAVATRT
+658 YVQINLNNSGT
-669 STLNLSDFITSAGS
+669 I
-683 YGFYCVISGGNTGN
+683 
-697 NTSTS
+697 
-702 TINTRTAMITIG
+702 
-714 GDYNVKITPSASS
+714 
-727 VKPGDTVTLN
+727 KPGDVVT
-737 AVPQQYN
+737 ATATPQQYN
-744 PARKTYTD
+744 PLTKKYVA
-752 VTGKTYTVSWTVTE
+752 VTGKNPTISWSSSDTAIAKVDATGTSVKVTA
-766 GSDVVTLN
+766 V
-774 SRTGSSVTLTAKSGG
+774 SGG
-789 TATITAE
+789 TAKLTAK
-796 TTIDGNKYT
+796 TTIDGKDYT
-805 GTQKITVTVPA
+805 GTKDITVTVPA

-1030 HSVYSTGA
+1030 HSVSSTGA

-1159 SGNGLVNGIS
+1159 YGNGLVNGIS

>member
-1 MENYEFERGALMKRT
+1 MKRT

-31 SMVPAVLAASATDT
+31 SMVPAVLAAPATT
-45 SAYLAPGSNETFTY
+45 TGNPQYLALGDT
-59 SYTGTTGS
+59 
-67 APNMAELFWVSSKED
+67 AELTCAGAKYWVSSNPD
-82 VATVTNSK
+82 
-90 APNSSK
+90 
-96 ETQTVT
+96 
-102 AVSAGTTTISV
+102 AVSVAMTKNGEATITALATTSSGWGYGTATISAYE
-113 WKNEADY
+113 KESDYTSTNYADRHD
-120 KKNGSNYY
+120 
-128 SGSALKTWTVTVT
+128 ARMTWSVTVS
-141 EWKVTLSFSGSS
+141 EWKVTLSLSGSNS
-153 SGWYY
+153 YY
-158 GSGSSSTTTI
+158 GSTSTDI
-168 SAGEKKTLTAT
+168 PAGQYKTLTAT

-186 VANAKVKFEVAS
+186 VKDAQVKFSVAAAD
-198 GNQTML
+198 TDMI
-204 HFDSLSSTGYSSTK
+204 HFDELSRTGADIVK
-218 DVTVSSGYSSTA
+218 DVTVSGSNSSTA
-230 TSGTA
+230 TSGTTSVKLYGGNKGGYVTVTAKIIYNNA
-235 AVDVYG
+235 AVNE
-241 GSKGGFVTITATI
+241 KNENATAT
-254 VGVDTSKNT
+254 VRPYV
-263 NAKATITPRVIGPE
+263 VGPE
-277 SWTVSLPTAQQT
+277 GWTVSLPDSQLAVTL
-289 MTIKKNDYSQKLTPS
+289 KKGRNTNVLTPTLKTS
-304 VVTGNSSST
+304 SNSSA
-313 VSGAKFVYKF
+313 VSGTEFVYKF
-323 LEKRSPAVADK
+323 ANSADASK
-334 SEYVLS
+334 
-340 DSSYYMQVYDGSIT
+340 MQIEAATYNNAASANIT
-354 PYRVT
+354 AYST
-359 SGPVKVRV
+359 CANVKVLV
-367 YVEGYVNNDDPDAY
+367 YVKGYETADSPH
-381 PYAEAS
+381 AET
-387 IMITDSTANGVSI
+387 MITVTDSTISSLQIG
-400 DYKNE
+400 YKN
-405 STKFKM
+405 STTANKIAD
-411 NNGTYVLACKDTNNG
+411 GSYVLGYKDS
-426 TDVVFTDGTEIVTA
+426 TDKTGVDLSDGRRIVTSPVLA
-440 LTLKA
+440 ATVTSSKSGNEAVDAARVVWTINNPSVATFADGSTETTASEVTLK
-445 TVDST
+445 
-450 NATADAKRVTWTT
+450 
-463 NAPEVARFGVNN
+463 
-475 SYTGDEATL
+475 
-484 TTTGAGSVTVT
+484 TTGAGTVKITAKGDDKT
-495 AEVDGKK
+495 AE
-502 ATMTFTVWL
+502 MTLTVWQ
-511 AREYDKIVT
+511 AREYDNILT
-520 KPDIPT
+520 KPDIPSAVSDAKQ
-526 AISSREDAFNSFS
+526 AITKFCEQYASVK
-539 QQLVTVHLSRTDG
+539 L
-552 TVSLPMKN
+552 KN
-560 VQFMDS
+560 VYNGRASLKIQESTVQFVSNTS
-566 STIQLKGWI
+566 SAIQLKGTL
-575 DGFDTLNRV
+575 DAFDTINKI
-584 AYFPK
+584 AYFPA
-589 TSGAD
+589 TSRGD
-594 VIESGTAT
+594 VITSSTAS
-602 VSDIMIINQP
+602 VSSIMLIEEP
-612 QDATYKLNATVG
+612 QDATYKLNAAVG
-624 TLSVTASITGTNK
+624 TLTVKASIIGTGK

-644 YDNNNKAVKTESVY
+644 YDNNNKVVDTQTVTNSA
-658 STSGTAVATRT
+658 STYT
-669 STLNLSDFITSAGS
+669 STLNLADFVTSAGT
-683 YGFYCVISGGNTGN
+683 YGFKCVVTGGTNS
-697 NTSTS
+697 STTD
-702 TINTRTAMITIG
+702 TIETRTAIITIG

-816 AEDVRLTLEE
+816 AEDVRLMLEE
-826 DATYVM
+826 DASYVM

-949 LSSVKFGTASDSRG
+949 LSYVRFGTASDSRG

-1008 PFTAYGSNGEANG
+1008 PFTAYGSNGEVNG

-1057 AYITITSVVGGK
+1057 AYITITRVVGGK

-1159 SGNGLVNGIS
+1159 YGNGLVNGIS

>member
-1 MENYEFERGALMKRT
+1 MKRT

-31 SMVPAVLAASATDT
+31 AMVPAVLAAPATT
-45 SAYLAPGSNETFTY
+45 TGNPQYLALGDT
-59 SYTGTTGS
+59 
-67 APNMAELFWVSSKED
+67 AELTCAGAKYWVSSNPD
-82 VATVTNSK
+82 
-90 APNSSK
+90 
-96 ETQTVT
+96 
-102 AVSAGTTTISV
+102 AVSVAMTKTGKATITALATTSSGWGYSTATISAYE
-113 WKNEADY
+113 KESDYTSTNYAD
-120 KKNGSNYY
+120 KHD
-128 SGSALKTWTVTVT
+128 ARMTWSVTVS
-141 EWKVTLSFSGSS
+141 EWKVTLSLSGSNS
-153 SGWYY
+153 YY
-158 GSGSSSTTTI
+158 GSTSTDI
-168 SAGEKKTLTAT
+168 PAGQYKTLTAT

-186 VANAKVKFEVAS
+186 VKDAQVKFSVADAD
-198 GNQTML
+198 MI
-204 HFDSLSSTGYSSTK
+204 HFDDLSNTSTDIVK
-218 DVTVSSGYSSTA
+218 DVTVSGSNSSTA
-230 TSGTA
+230 TSGTTSVKLYGGNKGGYVTVTAKIIYNNA
-235 AVDVYG
+235 AVNA
-241 GSKGGFVTITATI
+241 KNENATAT
-254 VGVDTSKNT
+254 VRPYV
-263 NAKATITPRVIGPE
+263 VGPE
-277 SWTVSLPTAQQT
+277 GWTVSLPDSQLAVTL
-289 MTIKKNDYSQKLTPS
+289 KKGRNTNVLTPTLKTS
-304 VVTGNSSST
+304 SNSSA
-313 VSGAKFVYKF
+313 VSGTEFVYKF
-323 LEKRSPAVADK
+323 ANSADASKMQIEAVTYNNAA
-334 SEYVLS
+334 SAN
-340 DSSYYMQVYDGSIT
+340 IT
-354 PYRVT
+354 AYST
-359 SGPVKVRV
+359 CANVKVLV
-367 YVEGYVNNDDPDAY
+367 YVKGYETADSPH
-381 PYAEAS
+381 AET
-387 IMITDSTANGVSI
+387 MITVTDSTISSLQIG
-400 DYKNE
+400 YKN
-405 STKFKM
+405 STTANKIAD
-411 NNGTYVLACKDTNNG
+411 GSYVLGYKDS
-426 TDVVFTDGTEIVTA
+426 TDKTGVDLSDGRRIVTSPVLA
-440 LTLKA
+440 ATVTSSKSGNETVDAARVVWTINNPSVATFADGSTETTASEVTLK
-445 TVDST
+445 
-450 NATADAKRVTWTT
+450 
-463 NAPEVARFGVNN
+463 
-475 SYTGDEATL
+475 
-484 TTTGAGSVTVT
+484 TTGAGTVKITAKGDDKT
-495 AEVDGKK
+495 AE
-502 ATMTFTVWL
+502 MTLTVWQ
-511 AREYDKIVT
+511 AREYDNILT
-520 KPDIPT
+520 KPDIPSAVSDAKQ
-526 AISSREDAFNSFS
+526 AITKFCEQYASVKLKNVYNGRASLKIQESTVQFVSNTSSAIKLKGTLDAF
-539 QQLVTVHLSRTDG
+539 D
-552 TVSLPMKN
+552 
-560 VQFMDS
+560 
-566 STIQLKGWI
+566 TINKI
-575 DGFDTLNRV
+575 
-584 AYFPK
+584 AYFPA
-589 TSGAD
+589 TSGGD
-594 VIESGTAT
+594 VITSSTAS
-602 VSDIMIINQP
+602 VSSIMLIEEP
-612 QDATYKLNATVG
+612 QDATYKLNAAVG
-624 TLSVTASITGTNK
+624 TLTVKASIIGTGK

-644 YDNNNKAVKTESVY
+644 YDNNNKVVDTQTVTNSA
-658 STSGTAVATRT
+658 STYT
-669 STLNLSDFITSAGS
+669 STLNLADFVTSAGT
-683 YGFYCVISGGNTGN
+683 YGFKCVITGGTDRV
-697 NTSTS
+697 TE
-702 TINTRTAMITIG
+702 TIETRTAIITIG

-816 AEDVRLTLEE
+816 AEDVRLMLEE
-826 DATYVM
+826 DASYVM

-837 LSDAVK
+837 LSDAVR

-949 LSSVKFGTASDSRG
+949 LSYVRFGTAGDSRG

-1030 HSVYSTGA
+1030 HPVYSTGA

-1057 AYITITSVVGGK
+1057 AYITITRVVGGK

-1159 SGNGLVNGIS
+1159 YGNGLVNGIS

>member
-1 MENYEFERGALMKRT
+1 MKRT
-16 FGKILSFALVLAMVL
+16 FGKILSFVLVLAMVL
-31 SMVPAVLAASATDT
+31 SMVPAVLAAPALGDSL
-45 SAYLAPGSNETFTY
+45 YLAPGETRELTCIDKTTIDTSGKAVTGTATY
-59 SYTGTTGS
+59 WRSSYDNIVRVSYTGDGKATIQAVAAGS
-67 APNMAELFWVSSKED
+67 ATIYAYESKSDYNSTGYTKKEALMTWSVTVTNWAITLSTTTSGSYDYGYGSSTSATLEPGASLTLKAKVTGPKGRADDVIVGFASENES
-82 VATVTNSK
+82 VATVGGAKTTIGSYYVNNSGNGESTVSVAAAGGNGPSVITAYLLKKTPNPSGNEKANFTVEGVAGKKTYYDYVTDAKDNWITNASDDPK
-90 APNSSK
+90 TK
-96 ETQTVT
+96 TFTVT
-102 AVSAGTTTISV
+102 VGGQAGYDLTLPDAQQNLTIVYNATLTKLTPTLKRYGQNVSNKTFVYTSSDKNTLIVGSDGTLYPQSRTGT
-113 WKNEADY
+113 A
-120 KKNGSNYY
+120 
-128 SGSALKTWTVTVT
+128 TVTVT
-141 EWKVTLSFSGSS
+141 VKGMTNTLSVTSNVTIVPTKADGLTIDVANA
-153 SGWYY
+153 
-158 GSGSSSTTTI
+158 TTKRELSKGNLFFGVMDTTKNGNNNI
-168 SAGEKKTLTAT
+168 TVPSEMLTSIQLTAT
-179 VTGPQGK
+179 VNSDTASDASRVQWSIPAASKGYIAFNGNKATATG
-186 VANAKVKFEVAS
+186 AS
-198 GNQTML
+198 
-204 HFDSLSSTGYSSTK
+204 
-218 DVTVSSGYSSTA
+218 VTVNMLKA
-230 TSGTA
+230 GTKVTVNA
-235 AVDVYG
+235 SVD
-241 GSKGGFVTITATI
+241 GSKDATYTFDI
-254 VGVDTSKNT
+254 WQGVCYKD
-263 NAKATITPRVIGPE
+263 AKAPAVAGPISSVIDTIKNLKERDIEVTLVQADNTMYLPVKDATPVKGNDNKYTFRVELDGKYTSDKIFYYPINGNRTVTTDAVAISEITIEDQPE
-277 SWTVSLPTAQQT
+277 SSLTYKLDGTSMKLSVSAYT
-289 MTIKKNDYSQKLTPS
+289 
-304 VVTGNSSST
+304 
-313 VSGAKFVYKF
+313 SGAKKF
-323 LEKRSPAVADK
+323 NKFIW
-334 SEYVLS
+334 Y
-340 DSSYYMQVYDGSIT
+340 
-354 PYRVT
+354 
-359 SGPVKVRV
+359 
-367 YVEGYVNNDDPDAY
+367 
-381 PYAEAS
+381 
-387 IMITDSTANGVSI
+387 NGQS
-400 DYKNE
+400 N
-405 STKFKM
+405 
-411 NNGTYVLACKDTNNG
+411 
-426 TDVVFTDGTEIVTA
+426 
-440 LTLKA
+440 
-445 TVDST
+445 
-450 NATADAKRVTWTT
+450 
-463 NAPEVARFGVNN
+463 
-475 SYTGDEATL
+475 
-484 TTTGAGSVTVT
+484 
-495 AEVDGKK
+495 
-502 ATMTFTVWL
+502 
-511 AREYDKIVT
+511 
-520 KPDIPT
+520 
-526 AISSREDAFNSFS
+526 
-539 QQLVTVHLSRTDG
+539 
-552 TVSLPMKN
+552 
-560 VQFMDS
+560 
-566 STIQLKGWI
+566 
-575 DGFDTLNRV
+575 
-584 AYFPK
+584 
-589 TSGAD
+589 
-594 VIESGTAT
+594 
-602 VSDIMIINQP
+602 
-612 QDATYKLNATVG
+612 
-624 TLSVTASITGTNK
+624 
-637 TLKTFTW
+637 
-644 YDNNNKAVKTESVY
+644 AVKTDTSMNGKTYGISELDLSEVITAPGSYSFYCKIMVSDTNYVISNISSVSVGGEY
-658 STSGTAVATRT
+658 YVQINLNNSGT
-669 STLNLSDFITSAGS
+669 I
-683 YGFYCVISGGNTGN
+683 
-697 NTSTS
+697 
-702 TINTRTAMITIG
+702 
-714 GDYNVKITPSASS
+714 
-727 VKPGDTVTLN
+727 KPGDVVT
-737 AVPQQYN
+737 ATATPQQYN
-744 PARKTYTD
+744 PLTKKYVA
-752 VTGKTYTVSWTVTE
+752 VTGKNPTISWSSSDTAIAKVDATGTSVKVTA
-766 GSDVVTLN
+766 V
-774 SRTGSSVTLTAKSGG
+774 SGG
-789 TATITAE
+789 TAKLTAK
-796 TTIDGNKYT
+796 TTIDGKEYT
-805 GTQKITVTVPA
+805 GTKDITVTVPA

-949 LSSVKFGTASDSRG
+949 LSYVKFGTASDSRG

-1057 AYITITSVVGGK
+1057 AYITITRVVGGK

-1159 SGNGLVNGIS
+1159 YGNGLVNGIS

>member
-1 MENYEFERGALMKRT
+1 MKRT

-31 SMVPAVLAASATDT
+31 SMVPTVLAATT
-45 SAYLAPGSNETFTY
+45 TGNPQYLALGDT
-59 SYTGTTGS
+59 
-67 APNMAELFWVSSKED
+67 AELTCAGAKYWVSS
-82 VATVTNSK
+82 NPS
-90 APNSSK
+90 
-96 ETQTVT
+96 
-102 AVSAGTTTISV
+102 AVSVKAESKNKTTITALATTSSG
-113 WKNEADY
+113 WGYSTATISAYEKKIDDTSTNYADRRD
-120 KKNGSNYY
+120 
-128 SGSALKTWTVTVT
+128 ALMTWSVTVS

-153 SGWYY
+153 SGWNY
-158 GSGSSSTTTI
+158 GYGSSSTTTI

-186 VANAKVKFEVAS
+186 VANAKVKFEVAAS
-198 GNQTML
+198 NKDML

-263 NAKATITPRVIGPE
+263 NATTTITPRVIGPE

-289 MTIKKNDYSQKLTPS
+289 MTIKRTDYSQKLTPS
-304 VVTGNSSST
+304 VVTGSGSSA
-313 VSGAKFVYKF
+313 VSGAKFVYRF
-323 LEKRSPAVADK
+323 VK
-334 SEYVLS
+334 SENELENTS
-340 DSSYYMQVYDGSIT
+340 KYMQVYTDGSIT
-354 PYRVT
+354 PYQVT
-359 SGPVKVRV
+359 EGPVRVRA
-367 YVEGYVNNDDPDAY
+367 YVEGYVDNNNPGAY

-387 IMITDSTANGVSI
+387 IMITDSTANGLSI
-400 DYKNE
+400 DYEQEN
-405 STKFKM
+405 TKFKM
-411 NNGTYVLACKDTNNG
+411 NNGTYVLAYKDTNNG
-426 TDVVFTDGTEIVTA
+426 YDVDFTDGTSIVTKFS
-440 LTLKA
+440 LKA

-450 NATADAKRVTWTT
+450 NAAADAKRVTWTT
-463 NAPEVARFGVNN
+463 NDPSVARFGTNN
-475 SYTGDEATL
+475 SYTGDVATL

-502 ATMTFTVWL
+502 ATMTFTVWQ
-511 AREYDKIVT
+511 AREYDQIVT

-526 AISSREDAFNSFS
+526 AISNREDAFNAFS
-539 QQLVTVHLSRTDG
+539 QQYVTVHLSRTDG
-552 TVSLPMKN
+552 TVSLPMKD
-560 VQFMDS
+560 VQFVNS
-566 STIQLKGWI
+566 STIQLKGTI
-575 DGFDTLNRV
+575 DGFDTLNRI

-589 TSGAD
+589 SGVSD
-594 VIESGTAT
+594 VIESGKAT
-602 VSDIMIINQP
+602 LSDIMIINQP

-624 TLSVTASITGTNK
+624 TLSVTASTQSNK
-637 TLKTFTW
+637 KLTSFTW
-644 YDNNNKAVKTESVY
+644 YDNNDKAVKAETVSKKV
-658 STSGTAVATRT
+658 THT
-669 STLNLSDFITSAGS
+669 STLNLSDFVTSAGT
-683 YGFYCVISGGNTGN
+683 YGFYCVINGSGN
-697 NTSTS
+697 S
-702 TINTRTAMITIG
+702 TIKTRTAIITIG

-816 AEDVRLTLEE
+816 AEDVRLMLEE
-826 DATYVM
+826 DASYVM

-949 LSSVKFGTASDSRG
+949 LSYVRFGTASDSRG

-1057 AYITITSVVGGK
+1057 AYITITRVVGGK

-1159 SGNGLVNGIS
+1159 YGNGLVNGIS

>member
-1 MENYEFERGALMKRT
+1 M
-16 FGKILSFALVLAMVL
+16 
-31 SMVPAVLAASATDT
+31 
-45 SAYLAPGSNETFTY
+45 
-59 SYTGTTGS
+59 
-67 APNMAELFWVSSKED
+67 
-82 VATVTNSK
+82 
-90 APNSSK
+90 
-96 ETQTVT
+96 
-102 AVSAGTTTISV
+102 
-113 WKNEADY
+113 
-120 KKNGSNYY
+120 
-128 SGSALKTWTVTVT
+128 
-141 EWKVTLSFSGSS
+141 
-153 SGWYY
+153 
-158 GSGSSSTTTI
+158 
-168 SAGEKKTLTAT
+168 
-179 VTGPQGK
+179 
-186 VANAKVKFEVAS
+186 
-198 GNQTML
+198 
-204 HFDSLSSTGYSSTK
+204 
-218 DVTVSSGYSSTA
+218 
-230 TSGTA
+230 
-235 AVDVYG
+235 
-241 GSKGGFVTITATI
+241 
-254 VGVDTSKNT
+254 
-263 NAKATITPRVIGPE
+263 
-277 SWTVSLPTAQQT
+277 
-289 MTIKKNDYSQKLTPS
+289 
-304 VVTGNSSST
+304 
-313 VSGAKFVYKF
+313 
-323 LEKRSPAVADK
+323 
-334 SEYVLS
+334 
-340 DSSYYMQVYDGSIT
+340 
-354 PYRVT
+354 
-359 SGPVKVRV
+359 
-367 YVEGYVNNDDPDAY
+367 
-381 PYAEAS
+381 
-387 IMITDSTANGVSI
+387 
-400 DYKNE
+400 
-405 STKFKM
+405 
-411 NNGTYVLACKDTNNG
+411 
-426 TDVVFTDGTEIVTA
+426 
-440 LTLKA
+440 
-445 TVDST
+445 
-450 NATADAKRVTWTT
+450 
-463 NAPEVARFGVNN
+463 
-475 SYTGDEATL
+475 
-484 TTTGAGSVTVT
+484 
-495 AEVDGKK
+495 
-502 ATMTFTVWL
+502 
-511 AREYDKIVT
+511 
-520 KPDIPT
+520 
-526 AISSREDAFNSFS
+526 
-539 QQLVTVHLSRTDG
+539 
-552 TVSLPMKN
+552 
-560 VQFMDS
+560 
-566 STIQLKGWI
+566 
-575 DGFDTLNRV
+575 
-584 AYFPK
+584 
-589 TSGAD
+589 
-594 VIESGTAT
+594 
-602 VSDIMIINQP
+602 
-612 QDATYKLNATVG
+612 
-624 TLSVTASITGTNK
+624 
-637 TLKTFTW
+637 
-644 YDNNNKAVKTESVY
+644 
-658 STSGTAVATRT
+658 
-669 STLNLSDFITSAGS
+669 
-683 YGFYCVISGGNTGN
+683 
-697 NTSTS
+697 
-702 TINTRTAMITIG
+702 
-714 GDYNVKITPSASS
+714 
-727 VKPGDTVTLN
+727 
-737 AVPQQYN
+737 
-744 PARKTYTD
+744 
-752 VTGKTYTVSWTVTE
+752 
-766 GSDVVTLN
+766 
-774 SRTGSSVTLTAKSGG
+774 
-789 TATITAE
+789 
-796 TTIDGNKYT
+796 
-805 GTQKITVTVPA
+805 
-816 AEDVRLTLEE
+816 LEE
-826 DATYVM
+826 DASYVM

-949 LSSVKFGTASDSRG
+949 LSYVRFGTASDSRG

-1030 HSVYSTGA
+1030 HPVYSTGA

-1057 AYITITSVVGGK
+1057 AYITITRVVGGK

-1159 SGNGLVNGIS
+1159 YGNGLVNGIS

>member
-1 MENYEFERGALMKRT
+1 MKRT

-31 SMVPAVLAASATDT
+31 SMVPAVLAAPKVGDAQYLALGETANLTCTGAKFWISSNPSAVSVTKT
-45 SAYLAPGSNETFTY
+45 ATGRATITALSTTSSGWGYGTATISAYEKESD
-59 SYTGTTGS
+59 YTS
-67 APNMAELFWVSSKED
+67 
-82 VATVTNSK
+82 TNY
-90 APNSSK
+90 
-96 ETQTVT
+96 
-102 AVSAGTTTISV
+102 
-113 WKNEADY
+113 ADRHD
-120 KKNGSNYY
+120 
-128 SGSALKTWTVTVT
+128 ALMTWSVTVS

-153 SGWYY
+153 SGWNY
-158 GSGSSSTTTI
+158 GYGSSSTTTI

-186 VANAKVKFEVAS
+186 VANAKVKFEVAAS
-198 GNQTML
+198 NKDML

-263 NAKATITPRVIGPE
+263 NATTTITPRVIGPE

-289 MTIKKNDYSQKLTPS
+289 MTIKRTDYSQKLTPS
-304 VVTGNSSST
+304 VVTGSGSSA
-313 VSGAKFVYKF
+313 VSGAKFVYRF
-323 LEKRSPAVADK
+323 VK
-334 SEYVLS
+334 SENELENTS
-340 DSSYYMQVYDGSIT
+340 KYMQVYTDGSIT
-354 PYRVT
+354 PYQVT
-359 SGPVKVRV
+359 TEGPVRVRA
-367 YVEGYVNNDDPDAY
+367 YVEGYVDNNNPEAY
-381 PYAEAS
+381 PYAEAA
-387 IMITDSTANGVSI
+387 IMITDSTANGLSI

-405 STKFKM
+405 NTKFKM
-411 NNGTYVLACKDTNNG
+411 NNGTYVLACKDTDNG
-426 TDVVFTDGTEIVTA
+426 KDVDFADGTCIVTA
-440 LTLKA
+440 LDLKA

-450 NATADAKRVTWTT
+450 NAAADAKRVTWKTDD
-463 NAPEVARFGVNN
+463 ASVARFGVNN
-475 SYTGDEATL
+475 SYTGDVATL
-484 TTTGAGSVTVT
+484 TTTGTGRVTVT

-502 ATMTFTVWL
+502 DTMTFYVWQ

-526 AISSREDAFNSFS
+526 AISNREDAFNAFS
-539 QQLVTVHLSRTDG
+539 QQYVTVHLSRTDG
-552 TVSLPMKN
+552 TVSLPMKD
-560 VQFMDS
+560 VQFVNS
-566 STIQLKGWI
+566 STIQLKGTI
-575 DGFDTLNRV
+575 DGFDTLNRI

-589 TSGAD
+589 SGVSD
-594 VIESGTAT
+594 VIQSGKAEL
-602 VSDIMIINQP
+602 SDIMIINQP

-624 TLSVTASITGTNK
+624 TLSVTASTQSNK
-637 TLKTFTW
+637 KLTSFTW
-644 YDNNNKAVKTESVY
+644 YDNNDKAVKAEMVNNKVTY
-658 STSGTAVATRT
+658 T
-669 STLNLSDFITSAGS
+669 STLNLSDFVTSAGT
-683 YGFYCVISGGNTGN
+683 YGFYCVINGSGN
-697 NTSTS
+697 S
-702 TINTRTAMITIG
+702 TIKTRTAIITIG

-766 GSDVVTLN
+766 GGDVVALN
-774 SRTGSSVTLTAKSGG
+774 SRTGSSVTLIAKSGG

-816 AEDVRLTLEE
+816 AQDVQLMLEE
-826 DATYVM
+826 DASYVM

-911 ATGKLVIMTN
+911 ATGKIVVMTN

-949 LSSVKFGTASDSRG
+949 LSYVRFGTASDSRG

-1057 AYITITSVVGGK
+1057 AYITITRVTGGK

-1134 QQTASSKFTD
+1134 QQTASSRFTD